1 MTITRLNPYVN
12 FNGDCSKAIALY
24 QKALGAKVENL
35 MKYSDLPGNT
45 HESDNKDRVLHCQLQ
60 LDAVT
65 LMVSDVPAERPIAT
79 GGNAHVL
86 IEIDDA
92 AAGAK
97 AFQALAA
104 GGWITVPLG
113 PAFWGGS
120 VRHAHRRVRRAV
132 DGELPRVGALTS
144 ARAGG
149 CRGRAGACCA
159 PAPRSPAR
167 PSPRASSPH
176 PSCHTR

>member
-1 MTITRLNPYVN
+1 MTINKLNPYVN

-35 MKYSDLPGNT
+35 MKYSDLPGNP

-65 LMVSDVPAERPIAT
+65 LMVSDVPAERPIAS

-97 AFQALAA
+97 AFQALAV

-113 PAFWGGS
+113 PAFWGGQF
-120 VRHAHRRVRRAV
+120 
-132 DGELPRVGALTS
+132 GMLTD
-144 ARAGG
+144 AFGVQWMVN
-149 CRGRAGACCA
+149 C
-159 PAPRSPAR
+159 PA
-167 PSPRASSPH
+167 
-176 PSCHTR
+176 